1 MTAAV
6 ASRREDLTL
15 ELQGFALARA
25 LSNSGAARTGR
36 SANMAGVPGR
46 VRAELERL
54 GR

>member
-6 ASRREDLTL
+6 ASRREDRTL
-15 ELQGFALARA
+15 ELQRLV
-25 LSNSGAARTGR
+25 L
-36 SANMAGVPGR
+36 VCR